1 MGRNDAIISV
11 LIKFLIIGLITFKN
25 QMQEKS
31 IMNFIFFINGTPWIK
46 NHSLGLFYINL
57 TFKVSKYSKPNPIHF
72 SLVGKHLRKDKHIYN
87 IEIF

>member
-31 IMNFIFFINGTPWIK
+31 IMNFIFLLLLILK
-46 NHSLGLFYINL
+46 LE
-57 TFKVSKYSKPNPIHF
+57 SK
-72 SLVGKHLRKDKHIYN
+72 
-87 IEIF
+87 IEKMI

>member
-31 IMNFIFFINGTPWIK
+31 IMNFIFFFFLLLLVLLI
-46 NHSLGLFYINL
+46 
-57 TFKVSKYSKPNPIHF
+57 FKTWK
-72 SLVGKHLRKDKHIYN
+72 
-87 IEIF
+87 